1 MKIPENGK
9 WSGTA
14 MSNKIF
20 SFCLIFGLFCSL
32 SAQSYR
38 ASYRNRTRRGTQNV
52 SVQQQKEKTQPKKED
67 KKQSSKKETKRSN
80 AGLTRFDPRKPD
92 LTEAKVKSILEETIR
107 KKLLEKEIAS
117 TIRETTKD
125 NYFSQS
131 ECSSLLSAY
140 NSLQNHFELIEVTR
154 IKPEWYKRYGM
165 ELEKFRQVADAMY
178 FALRRY
184 SETEFEDAVE
194 KFKAQQEA
202 CLKFLKEKPPRI
214 SSGEYQALFK
224 KNTQIRQQNYLKKLK
239 EEREAAMKRRQEM
252 LKQLQ
257 QKNQPKNQVKMQGQ
271 TTAPRAE
278 KKK

>member
-1 MKIPENGK
+1 
-9 WSGTA
+9 

-38 ASYRNRTRRGTQNV
+38 AGYRSRTRRGTQNV

-67 KKQSSKKETKRSN
+67 KKQSSQKETKRSN
-80 AGLTRFDPRKPD
+80 AGLTRFDPRKPV

-140 NSLQNHFELIEVTR
+140 NSLLGNFELTEVTK
-154 IKPEWYKRYGM
+154 IKLEWYKQYG
-165 ELEKFRQVADAMY
+165 EKLEKFRQSADAMY
-178 FALRRY
+178 VALRRY
-184 SETEFEDAVE
+184 SEPEFKKAVE
-194 KFKAQQEA
+194 KFRKHQET
-202 CLKFLKEKPPRI
+202 CLDFLKKKPPSI
-214 SSGEYQALFK
+214 SSSEYEALVK
-224 KNTQIRQQNYLKKLK
+224 RNTKIRLKNYQNRQW
-239 EEREAAMKRRQEM
+239 EEQQAAMRRRQEQ
-252 LKQLQ
+252 LKRLQ
-257 QKNQPKNQVKMQGQ
+257 QKSQRNQKAASGTGK
-271 TTAPRAE
+271 
-278 KKK
+278 

>member
-1 MKIPENGK
+1 
-9 WSGTA
+9 

-38 ASYRNRTRRGTQNV
+38 AGYRNRTRRGTQNV

-67 KKQSSKKETKRSN
+67 KKQSSQKETKRSN
-80 AGLTRFDPRKPD
+80 AGLTRFDPRKPE
-92 LTEAKVKSILEETIR
+92 LTEAKVKSILEEKIR

-117 TIRETTKD
+117 TIKETTKD

-140 NSLQNHFELIEVTR
+140 SSLQNHFELIEVTR
-154 IKPEWYKRYGM
+154 IKPEWYKQYG
-165 ELEKFRQVADAMY
+165 EKLEGFRQSADAMY

-184 SETEFEDAVE
+184 SEPEFEMAVE
-194 KFKAQQEA
+194 KFRKHQEA
-202 CLKFLKEKPPRI
+202 CLDFLEKKPPRI
-214 SSGEYQALFK
+214 SKEQYEALVL
-224 KNTQIRQQNYLKKLK
+224 KNTKIRQQNYLKRRR
-239 EEREAAMKRRQEM
+239 EEQEAAMKRRQAL

-257 QKNQPKNQVKMQGQ
+257 QKNQPKNQPKNQQNQKPASGG
-271 TTAPRAE
+271 T
-278 KKK
+278 K